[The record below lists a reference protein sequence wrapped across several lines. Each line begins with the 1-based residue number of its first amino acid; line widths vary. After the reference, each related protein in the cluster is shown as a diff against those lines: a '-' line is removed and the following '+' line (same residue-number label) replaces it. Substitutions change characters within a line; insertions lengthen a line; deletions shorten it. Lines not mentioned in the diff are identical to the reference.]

1 MDDRQIGRIVR
12 AAARS
17 VYGVAAVEGEGIL
30 ARLGG
35 LVGVAGGVSVSDAG
49 RLAVS
54 VNIRV
59 APKVPAAQVATNV
72 ADAVRYQV
80 QRDTGRT
87 IEDLTVTV
95 EGILLPPPAPPP
107 ASLMPPP
114 LPPSEGGV

>member
-1 MDDRQIGRIVR
+1 MDDRQIGRMVR

-17 VYGVAAVEGEGIL
+17 VYGVAAVEGEGLL

-35 LVGVAGGVSVSDAG
+35 LLGMAGGVTVSDAG
-49 RLAVS
+49 RLAVR
-54 VNIRV
+54 VNIKV

-87 IEDLTVTV
+87 IDDLVVTV
-95 EGILLPPPAPPP
+95 DGILLPPPLPAAPPP
-107 ASLMPPP
+107 PR
-114 LPPSEGGV
+114 EGGA